1 VKQTKAIILT
11 LVIMALS
18 LVGLYACGG
27 ESPTATP
34 IPPTVTPVP
43 PTPTTAPATPTTA
56 AAAVATATTAST
68 SGGTSGTSGTGSS
81 GGNASSDDLAL
92 IQSAVAGTD
101 SLQSYHF
108 IIDVAPSDYI
118 TQPVHAEGD
127 YVSPSTTYIKGTIG
141 SQAIEEVVIGD
152 HVFQKDASGNWTET
166 TQQANSSSSALFDP
180 QSIAS
185 GGNPLAGISGMF
197 TDVKNFK
204 NEGTDTVN
212 GTSVNKYSFN
222 LDIAE
227 MMAASGTD
235 VSSLGVDTST
245 LGSLGGGTLYIDPQ
259 AKNLHKLD
267 VQINLGPLMQ
277 LMTLAFASLGG
288 TPTPGGPG
296 ATPIPQLPIHLS
308 MTISKHNSDTLPI
321 TLTDEMKQAQQG
333 ALETPTTEEVAT
345 PAEQPTTATSGS
357 GSSGGTPQV
366 VTGNIGEPIT
376 LGDTV
381 LTVNSVNRTTDGN
394 LPPSDGNEYAMLNV
408 TVENKG
414 TEDLTL
420 SGLLSFGLTNSS
432 GADQSF
438 AIGAKYNNMFDTVT
452 NGKPIAAGQKVTGE
466 LGYEVKQGDKDLTLK
481 FTPDFLSSDSYVNV
495 KIDQ

>member
-1 VKQTKAIILT
+1 MKQTKAIVLT

-68 SGGTSGTSGTGSS
+68 SGTGGTSGTGSS
-81 GGNASSDDLAL
+81 GGNVSSDDQAL
-92 IQSAVAGTD
+92 IQSAVTGVD

-108 IIDVAPSDYI
+108 ILDVAPSDYI

-127 YVSPSTTYIKGTIG
+127 YVSPNTTYIKGTVG
-141 SQAIEEVVIGD
+141 AQAFEEVVIGD

-166 TQQANSSSSALFDP
+166 TQQPNSSASALFDP
-180 QSIAS
+180 QSITS
-185 GGNPLAGISGMF
+185 SGNPLGGISSMF

-259 AKNLHKLD
+259 TKNLHKLD

-288 TPTPGGPG
+288 TPTPGGP
-296 ATPIPQLPIHLS
+296 APTPIPQLPINLT
-308 MTISKHNSDTLPI
+308 MTISKHNSDTLPVP
-321 TLTDEMKQAQQG
+321 LTDAMKQAQQG

-357 GSSGGTPQV
+357 SGSSG
-366 VTGNIGEPIT
+366 
-376 LGDTV
+376 
-381 LTVNSVNRTTDGN
+381 
-394 LPPSDGNEYAMLNV
+394 
-408 TVENKG
+408 
-414 TEDLTL
+414 
-420 SGLLSFGLTNSS
+420 SS
-432 GADQSF
+432 GTS
-438 AIGAKYNNMFDTVT
+438 GAGSNR
-452 NGKPIAAGQKVTGE
+452 QHR
-466 LGYEVKQGDKDLTLK
+466 
-481 FTPDFLSSDSYVNV
+481 
-495 KIDQ
+495 